1 MSSTSAPTNARIL
14 RTKTL
19 PLADVRAQLSKYVEQ
34 VVSTHERVT
43 ITRNGKPA
51 AVLISAE
58 DLEAMQETLYWSS
71 QPPVDE
77 HGETVGLDELIVD
90 LQGRDQDE
98 AGPRST

>member
-1 MSSTSAPTNARIL
+1 ME
-14 RTKTL
+14 TL
-19 PLADVRAQLSKYVEQ
+19 SLADVRAQLSKYVEQ

-71 QPPVDE
+71 QERVAED
-77 HGETVGLDELIVD
+77 GETVGLDEVLSD
-90 LQGRDQDE
+90 LQAREQQGPGSTSSGR
-98 AGPRST
+98 

>member
-1 MSSTSAPTNARIL
+1 ME
-14 RTKTL
+14 TL
-19 PLADVRAQLSKYVEQ
+19 PLADVRAQLSKYVDQ

-58 DLEAMQETLYWSS
+58 DLESLQETLYWAG

-77 HGETVGLDELIVD
+77 DGETVGI
-90 LQGRDQDE
+90 DE
-98 AGPRST
+98 ARADLAARAERQG

>member
-1 MSSTSAPTNARIL
+1 ME
-14 RTKTL
+14 TL

-58 DLEAMQETLYWSS
+58 DLDAMQETLYWSS
-71 QPPVDE
+71 QPPVPED
-77 HGETVGLDELIVD
+77 GDPVGLEEVLGD
-90 LQGRDQDE
+90 LQARQHQDP
-98 AGPRST
+98 GSQTTGT

>member
-1 MSSTSAPTNARIL
+1 MQ
-14 RTKTL
+14 TL
-19 PLADVRAQLSKYVEQ
+19 SLADVRAQLSKYVEQ

-58 DLEAMQETLYWSS
+58 DLEALQETLYWAG

-77 HGETVGLDELIVD
+77 DGKTVGPDVVLAD
-90 LQGRDQDE
+90 LTARQQS
-98 AGPRST
+98 AG